1 MTNNQKSNET
11 GVITQEKV
19 KLKKPK
25 LFKVILLNDDYTPM
39 EYVVNLIKIVFRKN
53 ESEAVNIMLMVHKKG
68 SGVCGIFTKEI
79 AETKVE
85 TVLKMAKSDQ
95 HPLKCIMEQD

>member
-1 MTNNQKSNET
+1 MANGDKYISTET
-11 GVITQEKV
+11 VTENKV
-19 KLKKPK
+19 LIKKPK
-25 LFKVILLNDDYTPM
+25 LYKVILLNDDYTPM
-39 EYVVNLIKIVFRKN
+39 EYVVQLLKVVFRKN
-53 ESEAVNIMLMVHKKG
+53 ENEAVNIMLMVHKKG

-95 HPLKCIMEQD
+95 HPLKCIMEPD

>member
-1 MTNNQKSNET
+1 MANGDKYSSTET
-11 GVITQEKV
+11 VTENKV
-19 KLKKPK
+19 LIKKPK
-25 LFKVILLNDDYTPM
+25 LYKVILLNDDYTPM
-39 EYVVNLIKIVFRKN
+39 EYVVQLLKVVFRKN
-53 ESEAVNIMLMVHKKG
+53 ENEAVNIMLMVHKKG

-95 HPLKCIMEQD
+95 HPLKCIMEPD